1 MFIADDQ
8 GLWKKYGLNSVDT
21 TIVSSTQMIPLFLA
35 GRAHIAT
42 IGGYIPLPVI
52 AAGGKSNAYG
62 WIEDTYTYQF
72 FVQPSIKDWADLKG
86 KAIGI
91 SSPGGLPHLAAVTM
105 LKRNGIQANE
115 VTFIAAGDVSK
126 IVGALVAGQIAGGA
140 FGPPATD
147 AAKSAGLKMLA
158 DMQPLKIPT
167 AAVGLVGNP
176 EWVQK
181 NPNAALAYVKGV
193 LEGIAIMLTNK
204 PLAIQV
210 LAKKLNLNLE
220 KDKVQLESTWQQEF
234 EIVVRPADIVS
245 KTSQAIFD
253 DMLLAEQLNGR
264 KATGI
269 DISQIHPQI
278 DLIAEL
284 QKRGFFKYLD
294 TTYGKLPPRP

>member
-1 MFIADDQ
+1 
-8 GLWKKYGLNSVDT
+8 
-21 TIVSSTQMIPLFLA
+21 
-35 GRAHIAT
+35 
-42 IGGYIPLPVI
+42 
-52 AAGGKSNAYG
+52 
-62 WIEDTYTYQF
+62 
-72 FVQPSIKDWADLKG
+72 
-86 KAIGI
+86 
-91 SSPGGLPHLAAVTM
+91 
-105 LKRNGIQANE
+105 
-115 VTFIAAGDVSK
+115 
-126 IVGALVAGQIAGGA
+126 
-140 FGPPATD
+140 
-147 AAKSAGLKMLA
+147 MLA